1 MNVLIVGSGAKE
13 YTLAKLMK
21 SYENVDLV
29 FVAPGN
35 DAIKEFAACI
45 DIKADDTDE
54 LLEFAKANEIDL
66 TVACSEKSIEAGI
79 ADKFNEAG
87 LMIFAP
93 AIDAAKIA
101 ISKSAGKKF
110 MYKTKIPTPKFGI
123 FDRENMAVDYARKSP
138 MPLLIKTD
146 NHQKGENVVVCES
159 FKTAKRVI
167 EEAFDRQNKKL
178 VMEDYVLGQEF
189 SYYVITD
196 GYNAMPLTSVVP
208 YKYSLNGDGG
218 LVTSGMGAYSPFYML
233 NHEIERRIFKE
244 IIYPALDELGR
255 NNNQYIGILGADIV
269 LDRYGKLNVLEFN
282 PFLKEPD
289 AECVFALVNENLADL
304 MRAAVMG
311 TLMDMFP
318 EVRIKQ
324 QYAVSVVLTAGNYPV
339 SGRSGCTITGLDE
352 IDEDIPIAHYNTI
365 KNQSGNYETT
375 GGRTLSIT
383 ACGATLESAAQQ
395 AYENI
400 KFIKYDCKKH
410 RTDIG
415 KVLPSRFQL

>member
-35 DAIKEFAACI
+35 DATGEFANCI
-45 DIKADDTDE
+45 NIRANNVDE
-54 LLEFAKANEIDL
+54 LLEFAKANEIDM
-66 TVACSEKSIEAGI
+66 TVACSETAIECGI

-93 AIDAAKIA
+93 SADAAKIA
-101 ISKSAGKKF
+101 LSKSVGKKF

-123 FDRENMAVDYARKSP
+123 FDRENMAVEYARKSI
-138 MPLLIKTD
+138 MPILIKTD
-146 NHQKGENVVVCES
+146 NHQTGENVVVCES

-167 EEAFDRQNKKL
+167 EEAFERQNKKL
-178 VMEDYVLGQEF
+178 VMEDYVMGREF

-196 GYNAMPLTSVVP
+196 GYNAMPLTSVMP
-208 YKYSLNGDGG
+208 YKYSMNGDGG
-218 LVTSGMGAYSPFYML
+218 LVTSGVGAYSPFYML
-233 NHEIERRIFKE
+233 NLEIERRIFKE

-255 NNNQYIGILGADIV
+255 NNNQYIGILGVDIV
-269 LDRYGKLNVLEFN
+269 LDRNGRLNVLEFN

-289 AECVFALVNENLADL
+289 AECVFALVNENFADL

-311 TLMDMFP
+311 TLTDMFP
-318 EVRIKQ
+318 EIRLKQ

-339 SGRSGCTITGLDE
+339 SGRSGCVISGLDE
-352 IDEDIPIAHYNTI
+352 VDEDVSTAHYNTI
-365 KNQSGNYETT
+365 KKISGEYETT
-375 GGRTLSIT
+375 GGRTLSVT
-383 ACGATLESAAQQ
+383 ACGATLESAVNNV
-395 AYENI
+395 YENI
-400 KFIKYDCKKH
+400 KLIKYDCKKF

-415 KVLPSRFQL
+415 KVLPARF

>member
-13 YTLAKLMK
+13 YSLARLMK
-21 SYENVDLV
+21 TYENVDLV

-35 DAIKEFAACI
+35 DAMGEFATCI
-45 DIKADDTDE
+45 DIKANDVDE
-54 LLEFAKANEIDL
+54 LLEFARANEIDL
-66 TVACSEKSIEAGI
+66 TVACSEKAIECGI

-93 AIDAAKIA
+93 SIDAAKIA

-146 NHQKGENVVVCES
+146 NHQTGENVVVCES

-167 EEAFDRQNKKL
+167 EEIFDSQNKKL
-178 VMEDYVLGQEF
+178 VMEDYVQGQEF

-218 LVTSGMGAYSPFYML
+218 LVTSGMGAYSPFYMI

-255 NNNQYIGILGADIV
+255 NNNQYIGILGVDIV
-269 LDRYGKLNVLEFN
+269 LDKNGRLNVLEFN

-289 AECVFALVNENLADL
+289 AECVFALITENFADL

-311 TLMDMFP
+311 TLTDVFP
-318 EVRIKQ
+318 EIRIKH
-324 QYAVSVVLTAGNYPV
+324 QYAVSVVLTSGNYPV
-339 SGRSGCTITGLDE
+339 SGKSGCKIKGLDE
-352 IDEDIPIAHYNTI
+352 IDEEIITAHYNTV
-365 KNQSGNYETT
+365 KNENQDYETT
-375 GGRTLSIT
+375 GGRTLSLT
-383 ACGATLESAAQQ
+383 ACGATLESAAEKV
-395 AYENI
+395 YENVKSI
-400 KFIKYDCKKH
+400 QFDSKKC

-415 KVLPSRFQL
+415 RVLPSRFQL

>member
-21 SYENVDLV
+21 SYNNVDLV

-35 DAIKEFAACI
+35 EAIQEFASCI
-45 DIKADDTDE
+45 DIKANDIDE
-54 LLEFAKANEIDL
+54 LLEFVKANEIDL
-66 TVACSEKSIEAGI
+66 TVACSEKAIEAGI
-79 ADKFNEAG
+79 ADKFNDAG

-93 AIDAAKIA
+93 TIDAAKIA

-123 FDRENMAVDYARKSP
+123 FDRENMAVEYARKSA

-146 NHQKGENVVVCES
+146 NHQKGENVVVCDS
-159 FKTAKRVI
+159 FKNAKRVI
-167 EEAFDRQNKKL
+167 EEVFDSQNKKL
-178 VMEDYVLGQEF
+178 VMEDYIPGQEF

-218 LVTSGMGAYSPFYML
+218 LVTSGMGAYSPFYMI
-233 NHEIERRIFKE
+233 NHDIERRIFKE

-255 NNNQYIGILGADIV
+255 NNNQYVGILGVDII
-269 LDRYGKLNVLEFN
+269 LDRNGGLNVMEFN

-289 AECVFALVNENLADL
+289 AECVFALVNENFADL

-311 TLMDMFP
+311 TLMDIFP
-318 EVRIKQ
+318 EIRVKH

-339 SGRSGCTITGLDE
+339 SGRSGSVIKGLDE
-352 IDEDIPIAHYNTI
+352 IDEEVIAAHYNTT
-365 KNQSGNYETT
+365 KNQAGEYETN
-375 GGRTLSIT
+375 GGRTLSVT
-383 ACGATLESAAQQ
+383 ACGATLESASNKV
-395 AYENI
+395 YENI
-400 KFIKYDCKKH
+400 KLINFDCKKH

-415 KVLPSRFQL
+415 NVMPSRFQL